1 MKRFSQKYTV
11 VAFLGFA
18 LLASVAS
25 AQSLPDGDGKAVMQK
40 ICNAC
45 HEAEVVIGMK
55 QTKDGWSATIDEM
68 VSRGAEGTDAEFDKI
83 VEYLAKNFGKEGGKI
98 NVNKAAAKDLES
110 GLAIPAKDAEAI
122 VKYRQEKG
130 AFKTLDD
137 LKKVPGVDAAK
148 IDAKK
153 DQVEF

>member
-1 MKRFSQKYTV
+1 MKHLLIL
-11 VAFLGFA
+11 FLGA
-18 LLASVAS
+18 GLAAPFLS

-55 QTKDGWSATIDEM
+55 QTKEGWAATIDEM
-68 VSRGAEGTDAEFDKI
+68 VSRGAEGSDAEFDKI
-83 VEYLAKNFGKEGGKI
+83 IEYLAKNFGKEGGKI
-98 NVNKAAAKDLES
+98 NVNKAAAKDLET
-110 GLAIPAKDAEAI
+110 GLAIPAKDAESI

-130 AFKTLDD
+130 GFKTVDD
-137 LKKVPGVDAAK
+137 VKKVPGIDAAK

-153 DQVEF
+153 DQIEF